1 MHITQYVIR
10 SIFDLS
16 DDSSPAFRTNRI
28 PNSLAKLPL
37 IVVKTK
43 SLHFQTG
50 HNTMTTR
57 Y

>member
-1 MHITQYVIR
+1 MHITHYVIR

-28 PNSLAKLPL
+28 PNSLAKLLL

-43 SLHFQTG
+43 SLHFQAG
-50 HNTMTTR
+50 HNTIITR